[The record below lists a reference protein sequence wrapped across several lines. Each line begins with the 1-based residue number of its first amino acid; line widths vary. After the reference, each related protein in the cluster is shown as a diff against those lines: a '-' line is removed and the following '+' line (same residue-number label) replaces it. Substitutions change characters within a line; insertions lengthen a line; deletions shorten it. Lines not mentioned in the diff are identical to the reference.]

1 MSFFGG
7 STGVIY
13 RQFSVTMVS
22 AMLLSVTVALT
33 FTPAL
38 CATRLKPR
46 KDEKKK
52 GLFGWFNKWFD
63 RGNNH
68 YESGVK
74 RLTGRTGRWMI
85 AFAVVVAVM
94 GVLYTRLPSAFMPD
108 EDQGV
113 MFVQVTTPP
122 GATTERTAKVLA
134 QISDYLFEQEKVSVK
149 SVFTVNGF
157 SFAGRGQNS
166 GIAFVSLNPWDKRTG
181 AKNRVQ
187 AIAQRA
193 QGYFATHVHDAQA
206 FAFAPPAVLELG
218 NATGFDFE
226 LVDHAN
232 QGHDALIA
240 ARNQLLG
247 AAAGNPTLMQV
258 RPNGLNDEPQYRFD
272 VDAEKASALGI
283 TLTDINSTLSAGW
296 GSQYVNDFID
306 RGRVKRVFIQ
316 GEPNSRMLPDDLTS
330 WFVRNGNGQM
340 VPFSSFAS
348 ASWMTGSPK
357 LERYNG
363 VPAAEIL
370 GSPAAGLSTGAAL
383 DTMEQLAKKLP
394 PGFDFEWT
402 GLSYEERLAGSL
414 TLVLYAISLVVVFLC
429 LAALY
434 ESWAIPVAVMLVV
447 PLGIFGAVLATLVRG
462 LDNDVFFQVGLL
474 TTVGLS
480 AKNAIL
486 IVEFAKEGYDD
497 GMNLID
503 ATVHAAKQRLRP
515 ILMTSL
521 AFVLGVMPLALS
533 SGAGS
538 GGQNA
543 IGTGVIGGMISGTV
557 LAVFFVPVF
566 FVAVLTVFKVKPRK
580 KGAAPPAAAP
590 APGPPP
596 GPGSPPDFA
605 HE

>member
-1 MSFFGG
+1 M
-7 STGVIY
+7 
-13 RQFSVTMVS
+13 
-22 AMLLSVTVALT
+22 
-33 FTPAL
+33 
-38 CATRLKPR
+38 
-46 KDEKKK
+46 
-52 GLFGWFNKWFD
+52 GL
-63 RGNNH
+63 
-68 YESGVK
+68 
-74 RLTGRTGRWMI
+74 I
-85 AFAVVVAVM
+85 
-94 GVLYTRLPSAFMPD
+94 YTRLPSAFMPD

-122 GATTERTAKVLA
+122 GATTERNAAVLA
-134 QISDYLFEQEKVSVK
+134 EVTDYLLDHEKDAVQ

-157 SFAGRGQNS
+157 SYAGRGQNS
-166 GIAFVSLNPWDKRTG
+166 GLAFVSLKPWDERTG

-187 AIAQRA
+187 AIGQRA
-193 QGYFATHVHDAQA
+193 QRYFSSHIHDAQV

-226 LVDHAN
+226 LVDRGD
-232 QGHDALIA
+232 QGHAALIA

-247 AAAGNPTLMQV
+247 AAAGNPKLAQV
-258 RPNGLNDEPQYRFD
+258 RPNGLDDEPQYRFD
-272 VDAEKASALGI
+272 IDWEKASALGI
-283 TLTDINSTLSAGW
+283 GLSDITNTLSAAW

-316 GEPNSRMLPDDLTS
+316 GEATSRMLPDDLAG
-330 WFVRNGNGQM
+330 WFVRNVNGQM

-348 ASWMTGSPK
+348 ATWIVGSPK

-363 VPAAEIL
+363 VPSSEIL
-370 GSPAAGLSTGAAL
+370 GAPAAGESSGTAL
-383 DTMEQLAKKLP
+383 DTMEALAKKLP
-394 PGFDFEWT
+394 QGFDFEWT

-414 TLVLYAISLVVVFLC
+414 ILVLYAISLIVVFLC

-434 ESWAIPVAVMLVV
+434 ESWSIPVAVLLVV
-447 PLGIFGAVLATLVRG
+447 PLGIFGAVLATLMRG

-486 IVEFAKEGYDD
+486 IVEFAKNGYDG
-497 GMNLID
+497 GMDLID
-503 ATVHAAKQRLRP
+503 ATVQAAKQRLRP

-557 LAVFFVPVF
+557 LAIFFVPVF
-566 FVAVLTVFKVKPRK
+566 FVAVLTLFKVERLKRDDATPDAERAG
-580 KGAAPPAAAP
+580 GAP
-590 APGPPP
+590 
-596 GPGSPPDFA
+596 SPPVLPA
-605 HE
+605 SSLPPVLVHE